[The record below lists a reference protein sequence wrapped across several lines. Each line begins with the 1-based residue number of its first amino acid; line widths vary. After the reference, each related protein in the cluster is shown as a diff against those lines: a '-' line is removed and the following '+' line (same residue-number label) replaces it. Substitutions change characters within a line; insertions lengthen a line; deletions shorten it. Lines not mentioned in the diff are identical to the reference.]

1 MVLLMGPT
9 ASGKTGLAIELA
21 QRLPLEIVSVDSAL
35 VYREMDIGTAKPPP
49 AVRKAIP
56 HHLVDLLDPAE
67 AYSAGRFRR
76 DALAAMDTV
85 RARGRVPLLV
95 GGTMLYFRALL
106 RGLAELPAAD
116 AGLRAA
122 LDREAAEHGWQA
134 LHAELARVDPHAA
147 ARIHPGDPQR
157 IQRALE
163 VWRLTGTP
171 LSKLQRS
178 GSGAPAGWQFLKFG
192 LAPASR
198 AGLHAAIEQRFH
210 DMMAAG
216 LLGEVERLYARGDLH
231 RGLPSMRAVGYRQL
245 WAALEGECSPAEA
258 VRDAVTATRRL
269 AKRQMTWLRAER
281 DLEWLSET
289 AAARRA
295 FAEQVRLA
303 CADVAERCDK
313 LSSRVQKQEAGS
325 RPSGG
330 GNSRNNNGP

>member
-1 MVLLMGPT
+1 VLLMGPT

-21 QRLPLEIVSVDSAL
+21 RRLPLEIVSVDSAL
-35 VYREMDIGTAKPPP
+35 VYREMDIGTAKPAP
-49 AVRKAIP
+49 ALREEIP

-67 AYSAGRFRR
+67 AYSAGSFRR
-76 DALAAMDTV
+76 DALAAMEAV

-116 AGLRAA
+116 AALRAA
-122 LDREAAEHGWQA
+122 LDREAAEHGWQV
-134 LHAELARVDPHAA
+134 LHAELARVDPEAA
-147 ARIHPGDPQR
+147 ARIHPADPQR

-163 VWRLTGTP
+163 VWRLTGQP
-171 LSKLQRS
+171 LSELQRA
-178 GSGAPAGWQFLKFG
+178 GGGAPAGWKFLQFG

-198 AGLHAAIEQRFH
+198 AALHAAIEQRFS

-216 LLGEVERLYARGDLH
+216 FLAEVERLHARGDLH
-231 RGLPSMRAVGYRQL
+231 SELPSMRAVGYRQL
-245 WAALEGECSPAEA
+245 WAALEGECSLEEA
-258 VRDAVTATRRL
+258 VRNAVTATRRL
-269 AKRQMTWLRAER
+269 AKRQMTWLRAEPH
-281 DLEWLSET
+281 LEWLSET

-303 CADVAERCDK
+303 CADVADPCDK
-313 LSSRVQKQEAGS
+313 LLPRVQKQEAGS